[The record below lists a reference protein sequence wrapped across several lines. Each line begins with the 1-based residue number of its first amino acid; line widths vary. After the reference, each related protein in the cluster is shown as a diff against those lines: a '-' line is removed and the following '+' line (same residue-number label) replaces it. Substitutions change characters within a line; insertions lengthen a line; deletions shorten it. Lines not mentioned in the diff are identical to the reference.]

1 MIEFKA
7 ECGHTVRAK
16 DEDAGGVVRCSY
28 CGRNAPV
35 PENRNADLDFLLSE
49 LPSSTEPATGGVRRR
64 RRRWQLF
71 RRRARVPGRFD
82 VFSIIFRMCYTAA
95 LIAIVIIVARKYV
108 IPLFD
113 EGGVAERIAHRPGP
127 VQRKSSAENPLP
139 PPSSK
144 KIGLTTLEGLT
155 GIYVGS
161 TPPGATAFCIEA
173 SKAPAKGRIHQLAGC
188 VSARANGPSL
198 RAGDGTYLV
207 EVALAWND
215 PALNDPDLP
224 TYQSYRAFRR
234 AIESSKDEERIKLVE
249 QFFVPDEASA
259 VFVDQ
264 TSDQIY
270 LIRQYRNVDVRSG
283 QSSGVQALFLPR
295 IVLPDANRF
304 SIAQLVTS
312 YLPKEKPY
320 NFNEKQVRSEL
331 DFYDVPEADR
341 LFVIEALSRIGVIP
355 YVTPDGRTRLFK
367 IGIHDGLF
375 TTKVIREAKG

>member
-1 MIEFKA
+1 
-7 ECGHTVRAK
+7 
-16 DEDAGGVVRCSY
+16 
-28 CGRNAPV
+28 V
-35 PENRNADLDFLLSE
+35 PEGRNADLEFLLGE
-49 LPSSTEPATGGVRRR
+49 IPSQTEPATGGVRRR

-71 RRRARVPGRFD
+71 RRRARIPGRFD
-82 VFSIIFRMCYTAA
+82 VFSLIFRMCYTAA
-95 LIAIVIIVARKYV
+95 LIAIVIIVAKKYV

-113 EGGVAERIAHRPGP
+113 EGGVAERIAHRPGST
-127 VQRKSSAENPLP
+127 QRRSLGETPSP
-139 PPSSK
+139 PPPAK

-155 GIYVGS
+155 GLYVGS
-161 TPPGATAFCIEA
+161 TPSGATAFCIES

-188 VSARANGPSL
+188 VSGRTNGPSI
-198 RAGDGTYLV
+198 RVGDGTYQV

-224 TYQSYRAFRR
+224 TYLSYRAFRLG
-234 AIESSKDEERIKLVE
+234 IESSKDDERVKLVE
-249 QFFVPDEASA
+249 QFFVPDEAST
-259 VFVDQ
+259 VFVDE

-270 LIRQYRNVDVRSG
+270 LVRQYRNVEVRGG

-331 DFYDVPEADR
+331 DFYEVPEADR